1 MSKLNQ
7 MDQYLEGFRIEATR
21 NQQDGSKMF
30 IGGLSGNVSKQ
41 GLLDYLSQFG
51 EVVDFIIK
59 IHPGT
64 GLSRG
69 FGFVLFKDSAT
80 VEKVLQVKEHK
91 LDGKT
96 IQLRRAKAV
105 VSRFPPK
112 KVFVGGLNPRLSE
125 EKIRQYFGTF
135 GVIQDIKLPVNSRTN
150 ERRAFCFITYAD
162 EKAVR
167 KLLETRYHRIGSRR
181 CEVKI
186 AFPKEYKRLQQLGG
200 RNALFARLSSSRDGR
215 GVRADPSACGANQ
228 NVGGAFGGGESP
240 STVLV
245 PAPFLACNQGFNF
258 SDQIYGNFQHAYT
271 NQPIFNSY
279 GGEYLLGYNYGTYAF
294 GTTFTNY
301 TVQINEA
308 APFGPGYQGIYQ
320 PF

>member
-200 RNALFARLSSSRDGR
+200 RNALFATLSSSRDGR

-228 NVGGAFGGGESP
+228 NVGGAFGGGE
-240 STVLV
+240 T
-245 PAPFLACNQGFNF
+245 CNQGFNF

>member
-1 MSKLNQ
+1 MRNANDFEPQATLSTSSPRRQPAARLSSVDVISFAMSKLNQ

-135 GVIQDIKLPVNSRTN
+135 GVIQDIKLPVNSKTN

-186 AFPKEYKRLQQLGG
+186 AFPKEYK
-200 RNALFARLSSSRDGR
+200 
-215 GVRADPSACGANQ
+215 SACGANQ
-228 NVGGAFGGGESP
+228 NVGGAFGGGQSP

-258 SDQIYGNFQHAYT
+258 PDQIYGNFQHAYT

-279 GGEYLLGYNYGTYAF
+279 GGEYLLGYNYGTHLWTFF
-294 GTTFTNY
+294 GGG
-301 TVQINEA
+301 A
-308 APFGPGYQGIYQ
+308 
-320 PF
+320 